1 MIDIYELSSADG
13 KTLRAVNELIPQL
26 SQSASLM
33 NEIQLRQLV
42 ESEATKLFF
51 AQDKEVVLGMLS
63 LVIFSIPTGTKAWV
77 EDVVVSQTARGKGVG
92 VALMNHA
99 LAVAKDAG
107 AKSVDLTSRP
117 SREVANKLYQ
127 KLGFTAR
134 ETNVYRLKL

>member
-26 SQSASLM
+26 SQSASVM

-63 LVIFSIPTGTKAWV
+63 LVIFPIPTGTKAWV

-117 SREVANKLYQ
+117 SREIANKLYQ

>member
-26 SQSASLM
+26 SQSASVM

-63 LVIFSIPTGTKAWV
+63 LVIFLIPTGTKAWV

>member
-26 SQSASLM
+26 SQSASVM

-42 ESEATKLFF
+42 ESEATKLFI

-63 LVIFSIPTGTKAWV
+63 LAIFSIPTGTKAWV

>member
-26 SQSASLM
+26 SQSASVM

-63 LVIFSIPTGTKAWV
+63 LVIFPIPTGTKAWV

>member
-63 LVIFSIPTGTKAWV
+63 LVIFSIPTGTKA
-77 EDVVVSQTARGKGVG
+77 
-92 VALMNHA
+92 
-99 LAVAKDAG
+99 
-107 AKSVDLTSRP
+107 
-117 SREVANKLYQ
+117 
-127 KLGFTAR
+127 
-134 ETNVYRLKL
+134 

>member
-26 SQSASLM
+26 SQSASVM

>member
-13 KTLRAVNELIPQL
+13 KTLRAVNKLIPQL
-26 SQSASLM
+26 SQSASVM

-63 LVIFSIPTGTKAWV
+63 LIIFSIPTGTKAWV

>member
-26 SQSASLM
+26 SQSASVM

-42 ESEATKLFF
+42 ESEATKLFI

>member
-1 MIDIYELSSADG
+1 
-13 KTLRAVNELIPQL
+13 
-26 SQSASLM
+26 
-33 NEIQLRQLV
+33 
-42 ESEATKLFF
+42 
-51 AQDKEVVLGMLS
+51 MLS
-63 LVIFSIPTGTKAWV
+63 LVIFPIPTGTKAWV

-127 KLGFTAR
+127 KLGFTAL

>member
-26 SQSASLM
+26 SQSASVM

-63 LVIFSIPTGTKAWV
+63 LIIFSIPTGTKAWV

-107 AKSVDLTSRP
+107 AKSIDLTSRP
-117 SREVANKLYQ
+117 SREIANKLYQ

>member
-63 LVIFSIPTGTKAWV
+63 LVIFPIPTGTKAWV